1 MRRAA
6 TPVATAQHRPYVAVL
21 GSGEKVSAVNLRRA
35 VGVGRGLAGAGFNV
49 ACGGLGGVFAGAFK
63 GCRMGGGTSV
73 ALVPAAAG
81 LPPGADCDQVL
92 TTSLGALRHA
102 LLADMCCGAVVIE
115 GWLGTLALM
124 IQFLLRHK
132 PVVLFDGSGGVASTY
147 AHRPV
152 VRGMPG
158 RLPAARSA
166 AGCVRLLQQR
176 TAGRNAASSAPDR
189 P

>member
-1 MRRAA
+1 MRKSKSPGIRA
-6 TPVATAQHRPYVAVL
+6 QRLYVAVL
-21 GSGEKVSAVNLRRA
+21 GSGDKVSTVNLRRA
-35 VGVGRGLAGAGFNV
+35 VSVGRALAEAGFNV
-49 ACGGLGGVFAGAFK
+49 ACGGLGGVFAGAFE
-63 GCRMGGGTSV
+63 GCRIGGGTSV
-73 ALVPAAAG
+73 GLVPAAVGRPPPAG
-81 LPPGADCDQVL
+81 CDQVL
-92 TTSLGALRHA
+92 TTNLGALRHP

-147 AHRPV
+147 AHRPMV
-152 VRGMPG
+152 QGMPD

-166 AGCVRLLQQR
+166 AGCVRRLQQR
-176 TAGRNAASSAPDR
+176 TAGRAATASASDR